1 MGKTTNKV
9 EQQGP
14 QKGTLR
20 CGSKVMQQGEAKG
33 KASRHGSK
41 AKQQNDTTR

>member
-1 MGKTTNKV
+1 MSKTINKV

-33 KASRHGSK
+33 EASRHGRK
-41 AKQQNDTTR
+41 AK